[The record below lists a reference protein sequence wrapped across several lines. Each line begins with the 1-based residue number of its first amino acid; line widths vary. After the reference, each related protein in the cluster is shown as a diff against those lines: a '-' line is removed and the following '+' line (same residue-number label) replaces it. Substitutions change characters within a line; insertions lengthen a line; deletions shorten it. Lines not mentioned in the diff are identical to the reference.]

1 MLRFASGV
9 LAVLA
14 AGTVQ
19 AGETVVSIA
28 NYRYDRQTVVVKAGD
43 TVEWRNDEKR
53 TSHDIT
59 FMEGG
64 AASERLMPGDAF
76 RRTFA
81 APGRYPYVCEAHKE
95 RPEMKGEVVVEP

>member
-1 MLRFASGV
+1 MLRFASGI
-9 LAVLA
+9 LGMALA
-14 AGTVQ
+14 AGAAH

-28 NYRYDRQTVVVKAGD
+28 NYRYDPPAVVVKAGD

-59 FMEGG
+59 FPDG
-64 AASERLMPGDAF
+64 AASERLMPGDSF

-81 APGRYPYVCEAHKE
+81 TPGRYAYICEAHKE

>member
-1 MLRFASGV
+1 MRRFASGV
-9 LAVLA
+9 LVALL
-14 AGTVQ
+14 AGTAH
-19 AGETVVSIA
+19 AGDTVVSIA
-28 NYRYDRQTVVVKAGD
+28 NYRYDQSTVVVKAGD

-59 FMEGG
+59 FLDGG

-81 APGRYPYVCEAHKE
+81 APGHYPYICEAHKE